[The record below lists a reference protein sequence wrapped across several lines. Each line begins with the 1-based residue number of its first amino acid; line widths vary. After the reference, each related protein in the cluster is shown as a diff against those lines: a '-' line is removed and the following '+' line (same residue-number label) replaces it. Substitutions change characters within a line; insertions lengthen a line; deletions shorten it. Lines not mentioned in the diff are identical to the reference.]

1 MEPYMKFSTQV
12 KGWVVFASIVPVL
25 VALLVSV
32 YSSTNSLNTLN
43 EERLVAL
50 RDTKQARLDELFD
63 RYQNNTSAVANVV
76 ATNIHQLFSDD
87 FHRLL
92 TDLNRELDFYDIFI
106 VDEAGDVIYTVAREA
121 DYQTN
126 LVAGAYSNSGLGDV
140 YRAVRSGKQFAAV
153 DFAPYAP
160 SNGDPAAFLAVP
172 LKVDGKQWM
181 VATQM
186 SIDGINQLMNLRSG
200 MGESGETYLVGA
212 DFRMRSNS
220 FLDPVGRTIQA
231 SFAGTVANNGV
242 DSDAVKLA
250 LAGESG
256 VETIIDYNGNPVV
269 SAYSPIDMY
278 GHRWALLSEIDVSE
292 AEQPIKELMTLNGI
306 VLFLAV
312 IGGIGGIGVALI
324 VTRAVM
330 KPLGGEPEE
339 MKQLMNQL
347 AQGDLR
353 LNISQAEEGSL
364 KQTLNTTASNLTVM
378 IKDISDASSQLAAT
392 SEELSVVTEQSEQS
406 LHVQND
412 ELQQAV
418 TAIHQMTTSITE
430 VAGSASSV
438 SVSAADANQ
447 DCQQELQRIVQT
459 VNTVS
464 GLVEQVDEGNSNVVQ
479 LAEQVRE
486 ISTLLD
492 VIRGVAD
499 QTNLLALN
507 AAIEAARAGESGRG
521 FAVVAEEVRNLAQ
534 RTQVS
539 TEQIEE
545 MVHKVNQ
552 QAEQTEAIIDNCK
565 LVAGQTMEQVQETG
579 TMIEAV
585 VGTMEQIH
593 RQTSS
598 VSQATEEQAKV
609 SGGIDS
615 SLVTIQ
621 DLATQNVSGA
631 HETSAS
637 SRELARVAVNL
648 KEIVDDFKV

>member
-1 MEPYMKFSTQV
+1 MKFSTQV
-12 KGWVVFASIVPVL
+12 KGWVVFASIVPVI

-32 YSSTNSLNTLN
+32 YSSTKSLNTLN

-50 RDTKQARLDELFD
+50 RDTKQARLDELFE
-63 RYQNNTSAVANVV
+63 RYQNNTSAVAKVV
-76 ATNIHQLFSDD
+76 ATNIDQLFNGD

-106 VDEAGDVIYTVAREA
+106 VDESGDVIYTVAREA

-126 LVAGAYSNSGLGDV
+126 LVSGAYSNSGLGDV
-140 YRAVRSGKQFAAV
+140 YRAIRAGKQFAAV

-160 SNGDPAAFLAVP
+160 SNGDPAAFLGVP
-172 LKVDGKQWM
+172 LKVEGQQWM

-200 MGESGETYLVGA
+200 MGESGETYLVGS
-212 DFRMRSNS
+212 DYRMRSDS
-220 FLDPVGRTIQA
+220 FLDPIGRTIQA
-231 SFAGTVANNGV
+231 SFAGTVENNGV
-242 DSDAVKLA
+242 DSDAVKRA

-278 GHRWALLSEIDVSE
+278 GHRWALLSEIDVAE

-312 IGGIGGIGVALI
+312 IGGISVALV

-347 AQGDLR
+347 AHGDLR
-353 LNISQAEEGSL
+353 LNISQADEGSL

-418 TAIHQMTTSITE
+418 TAIHQMTSSISE

-438 SVSAADANQ
+438 SVSAAEANQ
-447 DCQQELQRIVQT
+447 GCQQELQRITKT
-459 VNTVS
+459 VHTVS
-464 GLVEQVDEGNSNVVQ
+464 GLVEQVDEGNHNVVQ

-552 QAEQTEAIIDNCK
+552 QAEQTEVIINNCK
-565 LVAGQTMEQVQETG
+565 LVAGETMEQVQETG
-579 TMIEAV
+579 AMIETV

>member
-1 MEPYMKFSTQV
+1 MKFSTQV
-12 KGWVVFASIVPVL
+12 KGWVVFASIVPVI

-32 YSSTNSLNTLN
+32 YSSTKSLNTLN

-50 RDTKQARLDELFD
+50 RDTKQARLDELFE
-63 RYQNNTSAVANVV
+63 RYQNNTSAVAKVV
-76 ATNIHQLFSDD
+76 ATNIDQLFNGD

-106 VDEAGDVIYTVAREA
+106 VDESGDVIYTVAREA

-126 LVAGAYSNSGLGDV
+126 LVSGAYSNSGLGDV
-140 YRAVRSGKQFAAV
+140 YRAIRAGKQFAAV

-160 SNGDPAAFLAVP
+160 SNGDPAAFLGVP
-172 LKVDGKQWM
+172 LKVEGEQWM

-200 MGESGETYLVGA
+200 MGKSGETYLVGS
-212 DFRMRSNS
+212 DYRMRSDS

-231 SFAGTVANNGV
+231 SFAGTVENNGV
-242 DSDAVKLA
+242 DSDAVKRA

-278 GHRWALLSEIDVSE
+278 GHRWALLSEIDVAE

-312 IGGIGGIGVALI
+312 IGGISVALV

-347 AQGDLR
+347 AHGDLR
-353 LNISQAEEGSL
+353 LNISQADEGSL

-418 TAIHQMTTSITE
+418 TAIHQMTSSISE

-438 SVSAADANQ
+438 SVSAAEANQ
-447 DCQQELQRIVQT
+447 GCQQELQRITKT
-459 VNTVS
+459 VHTVS
-464 GLVEQVDEGNSNVVQ
+464 GLVEQVDEGNHNVVQ

-552 QAEQTEAIIDNCK
+552 QAEQTEAIINNCK
-565 LVAGQTMEQVQETG
+565 LVAGETMEQVQETG
-579 TMIEAV
+579 AMIETV

>member
-1 MEPYMKFSTQV
+1 MKFSTQV
-12 KGWVVFASIVPVL
+12 KGWVVFASIVPVI

-32 YSSTNSLNTLN
+32 YSSTKSLNTLN

-50 RDTKQARLDELFD
+50 RDTKQARLDELFE
-63 RYQNNTSAVANVV
+63 RYQNNTSAVAKVV
-76 ATNIHQLFSDD
+76 ATNIDQLFNGD

-106 VDEAGDVIYTVAREA
+106 VDESGDVIYTVAREA

-126 LVAGAYSNSGLGDV
+126 LVSGAYSNSGLGDV
-140 YRAVRSGKQFAAV
+140 YRAIRAGKQFAAV

-160 SNGDPAAFLAVP
+160 SNGDPAAFLGVP
-172 LKVDGKQWM
+172 LKVEGEQWM

-200 MGESGETYLVGA
+200 MGESGETYLVGS
-212 DFRMRSNS
+212 DYRMRSDS

-231 SFAGTVANNGV
+231 SFAGTVENNGV
-242 DSDAVKLA
+242 DSDAVKRA

-278 GHRWALLSEIDVSE
+278 GHRWALLSEIDVAE

-312 IGGIGGIGVALI
+312 IGGISVALV

-347 AQGDLR
+347 AHGDLR
-353 LNISQAEEGSL
+353 LNISQADEGSL

-418 TAIHQMTTSITE
+418 TAIHQMTSSISE

-438 SVSAADANQ
+438 SVSAAEANQ
-447 DCQQELQRIVQT
+447 GCQQELQRITKT
-459 VNTVS
+459 VHTVS
-464 GLVEQVDEGNSNVVQ
+464 GLVEQVDEGNHNVVQ

-552 QAEQTEAIIDNCK
+552 QAEQTEAIINNCK
-565 LVAGQTMEQVQETG
+565 LVAGETMEQVQETG
-579 TMIEAV
+579 VMIETV

>member
-1 MEPYMKFSTQV
+1 MKFSTQV

-63 RYQNNTSAVANVV
+63 RYQNNTSAVAKVV

-172 LKVDGKQWM
+172 LKVEGKQWM

-312 IGGIGGIGVALI
+312 IGGIGVALI

-447 DCQQELQRIVQT
+447 DCQQELRRIVQT

>member
-1 MEPYMKFSTQV
+1 MKFSTQV
-12 KGWVVFASIVPVL
+12 KGWVVFASIVPVI

-32 YSSTNSLNTLN
+32 YSSTKSLNTLN
-43 EERLVAL
+43 EERLVSL
-50 RDTKQARLDELFD
+50 RDTKQARLDELFE
-63 RYQNNTSAVANVV
+63 RYQNNTSAVAKVV
-76 ATNIHQLFSDD
+76 ATNIDQLFNGD

-106 VDEAGDVIYTVAREA
+106 VDESGDVIYTVAREA

-126 LVAGAYSNSGLGDV
+126 LVSGAYSNSGLGDV
-140 YRAVRSGKQFAAV
+140 YSAIRAGKQFAAV

-160 SNGDPAAFLAVP
+160 SNGDPAAFLGVP
-172 LKVDGKQWM
+172 LKVEGEQWM

-200 MGESGETYLVGA
+200 MGKSGETYLVGS
-212 DFRMRSNS
+212 DYRMRSDS

-231 SFAGTVANNGV
+231 SFAGTVENNGV
-242 DSDAVKLA
+242 DSDAVKRA

-278 GHRWALLSEIDVSE
+278 GHRWALLSEIDVAE

-312 IGGIGGIGVALI
+312 IGGISVALV

-347 AQGDLR
+347 AHGDLR
-353 LNISQAEEGSL
+353 LNISQADEGSL

-418 TAIHQMTTSITE
+418 TAIHQMTSSISE

-438 SVSAADANQ
+438 SVSAAEANQ
-447 DCQQELQRIVQT
+447 GCQQELQRITKT
-459 VNTVS
+459 VHTVS
-464 GLVEQVDEGNSNVVQ
+464 GLVEQVDEGNHNVVQ

-552 QAEQTEAIIDNCK
+552 QAEQTEAIINNCK
-565 LVAGQTMEQVQETG
+565 LVAGETMEQVQETG
-579 TMIEAV
+579 AMIETV

>member
-1 MEPYMKFSTQV
+1 MKFSTQV
-12 KGWVVFASIVPVL
+12 KGWVVFASIVPVI

-32 YSSTNSLNTLN
+32 YSSTKSLNTLN

-50 RDTKQARLDELFD
+50 RDTKQARLDELFE
-63 RYQNNTSAVANVV
+63 RYQNNTSAVAKVV
-76 ATNIHQLFSDD
+76 ATNIDQLFNGD

-106 VDEAGDVIYTVAREA
+106 VDESGDVIYTVAREA

-126 LVAGAYSNSGLGDV
+126 LVSGAYSNSGLGDV
-140 YRAVRSGKQFAAV
+140 YRAIRAGKQFAAV

-160 SNGDPAAFLAVP
+160 SNGDPAAFLGVP
-172 LKVDGKQWM
+172 LKVEGEQWM

-200 MGESGETYLVGA
+200 MGESGETYLVGS
-212 DFRMRSNS
+212 DYRMRSDS

-231 SFAGTVANNGV
+231 SFAGTVENNGV
-242 DSDAVKLA
+242 DSDAVKRA
-250 LAGESG
+250 LTGESG

-278 GHRWALLSEIDVSE
+278 GHRWALLSEIDVAE

-312 IGGIGGIGVALI
+312 IGGISVALV

-347 AQGDLR
+347 AHGDLR
-353 LNISQAEEGSL
+353 LNISQADEGSL

-418 TAIHQMTTSITE
+418 TAIHQMTSSISE

-438 SVSAADANQ
+438 SVSAAEANQ
-447 DCQQELQRIVQT
+447 GCQQELQRITKT
-459 VNTVS
+459 VHTVS
-464 GLVEQVDEGNSNVVQ
+464 GLVEQVDEGNHNVVQ

-552 QAEQTEAIIDNCK
+552 QAEQTEAIINNCK
-565 LVAGQTMEQVQETG
+565 LVAGETMEQVQETG
-579 TMIEAV
+579 AMIETV

>member
-1 MEPYMKFSTQV
+1 MKFSTQV
-12 KGWVVFASIVPVL
+12 KGWVVFASIVPVI

-32 YSSTNSLNTLN
+32 YSSTKSLNTLN

-50 RDTKQARLDELFD
+50 RDTKQARLDELFE
-63 RYQNNTSAVANVV
+63 RYQNNTSAVAKVV
-76 ATNIHQLFSDD
+76 ATNIDQLFNGD

-106 VDEAGDVIYTVAREA
+106 VDESGDVIYTVAREA

-126 LVAGAYSNSGLGDV
+126 LVSGAYSNSGLGDV
-140 YRAVRSGKQFAAV
+140 YRAIRAGKQFAAV

-160 SNGDPAAFLAVP
+160 SNGDPAAFLGVP
-172 LKVDGKQWM
+172 LKVEDEQWM

-200 MGESGETYLVGA
+200 MGESGETYLVGS
-212 DFRMRSNS
+212 DYRMRSDS

-231 SFAGTVANNGV
+231 SFAGTVENNGV
-242 DSDAVKLA
+242 DSDAVKRA

-278 GHRWALLSEIDVSE
+278 GHRWALLSEIDVAE

-312 IGGIGGIGVALI
+312 IGGISVALV

-347 AQGDLR
+347 AHGDLR
-353 LNISQAEEGSL
+353 LNISQADEGSL
-364 KQTLNTTASNLTVM
+364 KQTLNTTTSNLTVM

-418 TAIHQMTTSITE
+418 TAIHQMTSSISE

-438 SVSAADANQ
+438 SVSAAEANQ
-447 DCQQELQRIVQT
+447 GCQQELQRITKT
-459 VNTVS
+459 VHTVS
-464 GLVEQVDEGNSNVVQ
+464 GLVEQVDEGNHNVVQ

-552 QAEQTEAIIDNCK
+552 QAEQTEAIINNCK
-565 LVAGQTMEQVQETG
+565 LVAGETMEQVQETG
-579 TMIEAV
+579 VMIETV

>member
-1 MEPYMKFSTQV
+1 MKFSTQV

-312 IGGIGGIGVALI
+312 IGGIGVALI

-585 VGTMEQIH
+585 VGTMEKIH

>member
-1 MEPYMKFSTQV
+1 MKFSTQV
-12 KGWVVFASIVPVL
+12 KGWVVFASIVPVI

-32 YSSTNSLNTLN
+32 YSSTKSLKNLN

-50 RDTKQARLDELFD
+50 RDTKQARLDELFE
-63 RYQNNTSAVANVV
+63 RYQNNTSAVAKVV
-76 ATNIHQLFSDD
+76 ATNIDQLFNGD

-106 VDEAGDVIYTVAREA
+106 VDESGDVIYTVAREA

-126 LVAGAYSNSGLGDV
+126 LVSGAYSNSGLGDV
-140 YRAVRSGKQFAAV
+140 YRAIRAGKQFAAV

-160 SNGDPAAFLAVP
+160 SNGDPAAFLGVP
-172 LKVDGKQWM
+172 LKVEDEQWM

-200 MGESGETYLVGA
+200 MGESGETYLVGS
-212 DFRMRSNS
+212 DYRMRSDS
-220 FLDPVGRTIQA
+220 FLDPVGRTILA
-231 SFAGTVANNGV
+231 SFAGTVENNGV
-242 DSDAVKLA
+242 DSDAVKRA

-278 GHRWALLSEIDVSE
+278 GHRWALLSEIDVAE
-292 AEQPIKELMTLNGI
+292 AEQAIKELMTLNGI

-312 IGGIGGIGVALI
+312 IGGISVALV

-347 AQGDLR
+347 AHGDLR
-353 LNISQAEEGSL
+353 LNISQADEGSL
-364 KQTLNTTASNLTVM
+364 KQTLNTTARNLTVM

-412 ELQQAV
+412 ELQQAIK
-418 TAIHQMTTSITE
+418 AIHKMTSSISE
-430 VAGSASSV
+430 VAGSTSLV
-438 SVSAADANQ
+438 SVSAAEANQ
-447 DCQQELQRIVQT
+447 DCQQELQRITQT
-459 VNTVS
+459 VHTVS
-464 GLVEQVDEGNSNVVQ
+464 GLVEQVDEGNHNVVQ

-539 TEQIEE
+539 TEQVEE

-552 QAEQTEAIIDNCK
+552 QAEQTEAIINNCK
-565 LVAGQTMEQVQETG
+565 LVAGETMVQVQETG
-579 TMIEAV
+579 AMIETV

-598 VSQATEEQAKV
+598 VSQATEDQTKV

>member
-1 MEPYMKFSTQV
+1 MKFSTQV
-12 KGWVVFASIVPVL
+12 KGWVVFASIVPVI

-32 YSSTNSLNTLN
+32 YSSTKSLNTLN

-50 RDTKQARLDELFD
+50 RDTKQAHLDELFE
-63 RYQNNTSAVANVV
+63 RYQNNTSAVAKVV
-76 ATNIHQLFSDD
+76 ATNIEQLFNGD

-106 VDEAGDVIYTVAREA
+106 VDESGDVIYTVAREA

-126 LVAGAYSNSGLGDV
+126 LVSGAYSNSGLGDV
-140 YRAVRSGKQFAAV
+140 YRAIRAGKQFAAV

-160 SNGDPAAFLAVP
+160 SNGDPAAFLGVP
-172 LKVDGKQWM
+172 LKVEGQQWM

-200 MGESGETYLVGA
+200 MGESGETYLVGS
-212 DFRMRSNS
+212 DYRMRSDS
-220 FLDPVGRTIQA
+220 FLDPIGRTIQA
-231 SFAGTVANNGV
+231 SFAGTVENNGV
-242 DSDAVKLA
+242 DSDAVKRA

-278 GHRWALLSEIDVSE
+278 GHRWALLSEIDVAE

-312 IGGIGGIGVALI
+312 IGGISVALV

-347 AQGDLR
+347 AHGDLR
-353 LNISQAEEGSL
+353 LNISQADEGSL

-418 TAIHQMTTSITE
+418 TAIHQMTSSISE

-438 SVSAADANQ
+438 SVSAAEANQ
-447 DCQQELQRIVQT
+447 GCQQELQRITKT
-459 VNTVS
+459 VHTVS
-464 GLVEQVDEGNSNVVQ
+464 GLVEQVDEGNHNVVQ

-552 QAEQTEAIIDNCK
+552 QAEQTEVIINNCK
-565 LVAGQTMEQVQETG
+565 LVAGETMEQVQETG
-579 TMIEAV
+579 AMIETV

>member
-1 MEPYMKFSTQV
+1 MKFSTQV
-12 KGWVVFASIVPVL
+12 KGWVVFASIVPVI

-32 YSSTNSLNTLN
+32 YSSTKSLNTLN

-50 RDTKQARLDELFD
+50 RDTKQARLDELFE
-63 RYQNNTSAVANVV
+63 RYQNNTSAVAKVA
-76 ATNIHQLFSDD
+76 ATNIDQLFNGD

-106 VDEAGDVIYTVAREA
+106 VDESGDVIYTVAREA

-126 LVAGAYSNSGLGDV
+126 LVSGAYSNSGLGDV
-140 YRAVRSGKQFAAV
+140 YRAIRAGKQFAAV

-160 SNGDPAAFLAVP
+160 SNGDPAAFLGVP
-172 LKVDGKQWM
+172 LKVEGEQWM

-200 MGESGETYLVGA
+200 MGKSGETYLVGS
-212 DFRMRSNS
+212 DYRMRSDS

-231 SFAGTVANNGV
+231 SFAGTVENNGV
-242 DSDAVKLA
+242 DSDAVKRA

-278 GHRWALLSEIDVSE
+278 GHRWALLSEIDVAE

-312 IGGIGGIGVALI
+312 IGGISVALV

-347 AQGDLR
+347 AHGDLR
-353 LNISQAEEGSL
+353 LNISQADEGSL

-418 TAIHQMTTSITE
+418 TAIHQMTSSISE

-438 SVSAADANQ
+438 SVSAAEANQ
-447 DCQQELQRIVQT
+447 GCQQELQRITKT
-459 VNTVS
+459 VHTVS
-464 GLVEQVDEGNSNVVQ
+464 GLVEQVDEGNHNVVQ

-552 QAEQTEAIIDNCK
+552 QAEQTEVIINNCK
-565 LVAGQTMEQVQETG
+565 LVAGETMEQVQETG
-579 TMIEAV
+579 AMIETV

>member
-1 MEPYMKFSTQV
+1 MKFSTQV

-63 RYQNNTSAVANVV
+63 RYQNNTSAVAKVV

-172 LKVDGKQWM
+172 LKVEGKQWM

-231 SFAGTVANNGV
+231 SFAGTVAHNGV
-242 DSDAVKLA
+242 DSDAVKRA

-312 IGGIGGIGVALI
+312 IGGIGVALI

-353 LNISQAEEGSL
+353 VNISQAEEGSL
-364 KQTLNTTASNLTVM
+364 KQKLNTTASNLTVM

>member
-1 MEPYMKFSTQV
+1 MKFSTQV
-12 KGWVVFASIVPVL
+12 KGWVVFASIVPVI

-32 YSSTNSLNTLN
+32 YSSTKSLNTLN

-50 RDTKQARLDELFD
+50 RDTKQARLDELFE
-63 RYQNNTSAVANVV
+63 RYQNNTSAVAKVV
-76 ATNIHQLFSDD
+76 ATNIDQLFNGD

-106 VDEAGDVIYTVAREA
+106 VDESGDVIYTVAREA

-126 LVAGAYSNSGLGDV
+126 LVSGAYSNSGLGDV
-140 YRAVRSGKQFAAV
+140 YRAIRAGKQFAAV

-160 SNGDPAAFLAVP
+160 SNGDPAAFLGVP
-172 LKVDGKQWM
+172 LKVEGEQWM

-200 MGESGETYLVGA
+200 MGKSGETYLVGS
-212 DFRMRSNS
+212 DYRMRSDS

-231 SFAGTVANNGV
+231 SFAGTVENNGV
-242 DSDAVKLA
+242 DSDAVKRA

-278 GHRWALLSEIDVSE
+278 GHRWALLSEIDVAE

-312 IGGIGGIGVALI
+312 IGGISVALV

-347 AQGDLR
+347 AHGDLR
-353 LNISQAEEGSL
+353 LNISQADEGSL

-378 IKDISDASSQLAAT
+378 IKGISDASSQLAAT

-418 TAIHQMTTSITE
+418 AAIHQMTSSISE

-438 SVSAADANQ
+438 SVSAAEANQ
-447 DCQQELQRIVQT
+447 GCQQELQRITKT
-459 VNTVS
+459 VHTVS
-464 GLVEQVDEGNSNVVQ
+464 GLVEQVDEGNHNVVQ

-552 QAEQTEAIIDNCK
+552 QAEQTEAIINNCK
-565 LVAGQTMEQVQETG
+565 LVAGETMEQVQETG
-579 TMIEAV
+579 AMIETV

>member
-1 MEPYMKFSTQV
+1 
-12 KGWVVFASIVPVL
+12 
-25 VALLVSV
+25 
-32 YSSTNSLNTLN
+32 
-43 EERLVAL
+43 
-50 RDTKQARLDELFD
+50 
-63 RYQNNTSAVANVV
+63 
-76 ATNIHQLFSDD
+76 
-87 FHRLL
+87 
-92 TDLNRELDFYDIFI
+92 
-106 VDEAGDVIYTVAREA
+106 
-121 DYQTN
+121 
-126 LVAGAYSNSGLGDV
+126 
-140 YRAVRSGKQFAAV
+140 
-153 DFAPYAP
+153 
-160 SNGDPAAFLAVP
+160 
-172 LKVDGKQWM
+172 
-181 VATQM
+181 
-186 SIDGINQLMNLRSG
+186 LRSG
-200 MGESGETYLVGA
+200 MGESGETYLVGT

-242 DSDAVKLA
+242 DSDAVKRA

-312 IGGIGGIGVALI
+312 IGGIGVALI

-347 AQGDLR
+347 VQGDLR

-579 TMIEAV
+579 TIIEAV

>member
-1 MEPYMKFSTQV
+1 MKFSTQV
-12 KGWVVFASIVPVL
+12 KGWVVFASIVPVI

-32 YSSTNSLNTLN
+32 YSSTKSLNTLN

-50 RDTKQARLDELFD
+50 RGTKQARLDELFE
-63 RYQNNTSAVANVV
+63 RYQNNTSAVAKVV
-76 ATNIHQLFSDD
+76 ATNIDQLFNGD

-106 VDEAGDVIYTVAREA
+106 VDESGDVIYTVAREA

-126 LVAGAYSNSGLGDV
+126 LVSGAYSNSGLGDV
-140 YRAVRSGKQFAAV
+140 YRAIRAGKQFAAV

-160 SNGDPAAFLAVP
+160 SNGDPAAFLGVP
-172 LKVDGKQWM
+172 LKVEDEQWM

-200 MGESGETYLVGA
+200 MGESGETYLVGS
-212 DFRMRSNS
+212 DYRMRSDS

-231 SFAGTVANNGV
+231 SFAGTVKNNGV
-242 DSDAVKLA
+242 DSDAVKRA

-278 GHRWALLSEIDVSE
+278 GHRWALLSEIDVAE

-312 IGGIGGIGVALI
+312 IGGISVALV

-347 AQGDLR
+347 AHGDLR
-353 LNISQAEEGSL
+353 LNISQADEGSL

-418 TAIHQMTTSITE
+418 TAIHQMTSSISE

-438 SVSAADANQ
+438 SVSAAEANQ
-447 DCQQELQRIVQT
+447 GCQQELQRITKT
-459 VNTVS
+459 VHTVS
-464 GLVEQVDEGNSNVVQ
+464 GLVEQVDEGNHNVVQ

-552 QAEQTEAIIDNCK
+552 QAEQTEAIINNCK
-565 LVAGQTMEQVQETG
+565 LVAGETMEQVQETG
-579 TMIEAV
+579 AMIETV

-593 RQTSS
+593 LQTSS
-598 VSQATEEQAKV
+598 VSQATEKQAKV

-615 SLVTIQ
+615 SLITIQ

>member
-1 MEPYMKFSTQV
+1 MKFSTQV
-12 KGWVVFASIVPVL
+12 KGWVVFASIVPVI

-32 YSSTNSLNTLN
+32 YSSTKSLNTLN

-50 RDTKQARLDELFD
+50 RDTKQARLDELFE
-63 RYQNNTSAVANVV
+63 RYQNNTSAVAKVV
-76 ATNIHQLFSDD
+76 ATNIDQLFNGD

-106 VDEAGDVIYTVAREA
+106 VDESGDVIYTVAREA

-126 LVAGAYSNSGLGDV
+126 LVSGAYSNSGLGDV
-140 YRAVRSGKQFAAV
+140 YRAIRAGKQFAAV

-160 SNGDPAAFLAVP
+160 SNGDPAAFLGVP
-172 LKVDGKQWM
+172 LKVEGEQWM

-200 MGESGETYLVGA
+200 MGKSGETYLVGS
-212 DFRMRSNS
+212 DYRMRSDS

-231 SFAGTVANNGV
+231 SFAGTVENNGV
-242 DSDAVKLA
+242 DSDAVKRA

-278 GHRWALLSEIDVSE
+278 GHRWALLSEIDVAE

-312 IGGIGGIGVALI
+312 IGGISVALV

-347 AQGDLR
+347 AHGDLR
-353 LNISQAEEGSL
+353 LNISQADEGSL

-418 TAIHQMTTSITE
+418 TAIHQMTSSISE
-430 VAGSASSV
+430 VASSASSV
-438 SVSAADANQ
+438 SVSAAEANQ
-447 DCQQELQRIVQT
+447 GCQQELQRITKT
-459 VNTVS
+459 VHTVS
-464 GLVEQVDEGNSNVVQ
+464 GLVEQVDEGNHNVVQ

-552 QAEQTEAIIDNCK
+552 QAEQTEAIINNCK
-565 LVAGQTMEQVQETG
+565 LVAGETMEQVQETG
-579 TMIEAV
+579 AMIETV

>member
-1 MEPYMKFSTQV
+1 MKFSTQV
-12 KGWVVFASIVPVL
+12 KGWVVFASIVPVI

-32 YSSTNSLNTLN
+32 YSSTKSLNTLN

-50 RDTKQARLDELFD
+50 RDTKQARLDELFE
-63 RYQNNTSAVANVV
+63 RYQNNTSAVAKVV
-76 ATNIHQLFSDD
+76 ATNIDQLFNGD

-106 VDEAGDVIYTVAREA
+106 VDESGDVIYTVAREA

-126 LVAGAYSNSGLGDV
+126 LVSGAYSNSGLGDV
-140 YRAVRSGKQFAAV
+140 YRAIRAGKQFAAV

-160 SNGDPAAFLAVP
+160 SNGDPAAFLGVP
-172 LKVDGKQWM
+172 LKVEGEQWM

-200 MGESGETYLVGA
+200 MGKSGETYLVGS
-212 DFRMRSNS
+212 DYRMRSDS

-231 SFAGTVANNGV
+231 SFAGTVENNGV
-242 DSDAVKLA
+242 DSDAVKRA

-278 GHRWALLSEIDVSE
+278 GHRWALLSEIDVAE

-312 IGGIGGIGVALI
+312 IGGISVALV

-347 AQGDLR
+347 AHGDLR
-353 LNISQAEEGSL
+353 LNISQADEGSL

-418 TAIHQMTTSITE
+418 TAIHQMTSSISE

-438 SVSAADANQ
+438 SVSAAEANQ
-447 DCQQELQRIVQT
+447 GCQQELQRITKT
-459 VNTVS
+459 VHTVS
-464 GLVEQVDEGNSNVVQ
+464 GLVEQVDEGNHNVVQ

-552 QAEQTEAIIDNCK
+552 QAEQTEAIINNCK
-565 LVAGQTMEQVQETG
+565 LVAGETMEQVQETG
-579 TMIEAV
+579 AMIETV

-598 VSQATEEQAKV
+598 VSQATEKQAKV

-615 SLVTIQ
+615 SLITIQ

>member
-1 MEPYMKFSTQV
+1 MKFSTQV
-12 KGWVVFASIVPVL
+12 KGWVVFASIVPVI

-32 YSSTNSLNTLN
+32 YSSTKSLNTLN

-50 RDTKQARLDELFD
+50 RDTKQARLDELFE
-63 RYQNNTSAVANVV
+63 RYQNNTSAVAKVV
-76 ATNIHQLFSDD
+76 ATNIDQLFNGD

-106 VDEAGDVIYTVAREA
+106 VDESGDVIYTVAREA

-126 LVAGAYSNSGLGDV
+126 LVSGAYSNSGLGDV
-140 YRAVRSGKQFAAV
+140 YRAIRAGKQFAAV

-160 SNGDPAAFLAVP
+160 SNGDPAAFLGVP
-172 LKVDGKQWM
+172 LKVEGQQWM

-200 MGESGETYLVGA
+200 MGESGETYLVGS
-212 DFRMRSNS
+212 DYRMRSDS

-231 SFAGTVANNGV
+231 SFAGTVKNNGV
-242 DSDAVKLA
+242 DSDAVKRA

-278 GHRWALLSEIDVSE
+278 GHRWALLSEIDVAE

-312 IGGIGGIGVALI
+312 IGGISVALV

-347 AQGDLR
+347 AHGDLR
-353 LNISQAEEGSL
+353 LNISQADEGSL

-418 TAIHQMTTSITE
+418 TAIHQMTSSISE
-430 VAGSASSV
+430 VAGSASLV
-438 SVSAADANQ
+438 SVSAAEANQ
-447 DCQQELQRIVQT
+447 GCQQELQRITKT
-459 VNTVS
+459 VHTVS
-464 GLVEQVDEGNSNVVQ
+464 GLVEQVDEGNHNVVQ

-552 QAEQTEAIIDNCK
+552 QAEQTEAIINYCK
-565 LVAGQTMEQVQETG
+565 LVAGETMEQVQETG
-579 TMIEAV
+579 AMIETV

>member
-1 MEPYMKFSTQV
+1 MKFSTQV
-12 KGWVVFASIVPVL
+12 KGWVVFASIVPVI

-32 YSSTNSLNTLN
+32 YSSTKSLNTLN

-50 RDTKQARLDELFD
+50 RDTKQARLDELFE
-63 RYQNNTSAVANVV
+63 RYQNNTSAVVKVV
-76 ATNIHQLFSDD
+76 ATNIDQLFNGD

-106 VDEAGDVIYTVAREA
+106 VDESGDVIYTVAREA

-126 LVAGAYSNSGLGDV
+126 LVSGAYSNSGLGDV
-140 YRAVRSGKQFAAV
+140 YRAIRAGKQFAAV

-160 SNGDPAAFLAVP
+160 SNGDPAAFLGVP
-172 LKVDGKQWM
+172 LKVEGEQWM

-200 MGESGETYLVGA
+200 MGESGETYLVGS
-212 DFRMRSNS
+212 DYRMRSDS

-231 SFAGTVANNGV
+231 SFAGTVENNGV
-242 DSDAVKLA
+242 DSDAVKRA

-278 GHRWALLSEIDVSE
+278 GHRWALLSEIDVAE

-312 IGGIGGIGVALI
+312 IGGISVALV

-347 AQGDLR
+347 AHGDLR
-353 LNISQAEEGSL
+353 LNISQADEGSL

-418 TAIHQMTTSITE
+418 TAIHQMTSSISE
-430 VAGSASSV
+430 VASSASSV
-438 SVSAADANQ
+438 SVSAAEANQ
-447 DCQQELQRIVQT
+447 GCQQELQRITKT
-459 VNTVS
+459 VHTVS
-464 GLVEQVDEGNSNVVQ
+464 GLVEQVDEGNHNVVQ

-552 QAEQTEAIIDNCK
+552 QAEQTEAIINNCK
-565 LVAGQTMEQVQETG
+565 LVAGETMEQVQETG
-579 TMIEAV
+579 AMIETV

>member
-1 MEPYMKFSTQV
+1 MKFSTQV
-12 KGWVVFASIVPVL
+12 KGWVVFASIVPVI

-32 YSSTNSLNTLN
+32 YSSTKSLNTLN

-50 RDTKQARLDELFD
+50 RDTKQARLDELFE
-63 RYQNNTSAVANVV
+63 RYQNNTSAVAKVV
-76 ATNIHQLFSDD
+76 ATNIDQLFNGD

-106 VDEAGDVIYTVAREA
+106 VDESGDVIYTVAREA

-126 LVAGAYSNSGLGDV
+126 LVSGAYSNSGLGDV
-140 YRAVRSGKQFAAV
+140 YRAIRAGKQFAAV

-160 SNGDPAAFLAVP
+160 SNGDPAAFLGVP
-172 LKVDGKQWM
+172 LKVEGEQWM

-200 MGESGETYLVGA
+200 MGESGETYLVGS
-212 DFRMRSNS
+212 DYRMRSDS

-231 SFAGTVANNGV
+231 SFAGTVENNGV
-242 DSDAVKLA
+242 DSDAVKRA

-278 GHRWALLSEIDVSE
+278 GHRWALLSEIDVAE

-312 IGGIGGIGVALI
+312 IGGISVALV

-347 AQGDLR
+347 AHGDLR
-353 LNISQAEEGSL
+353 MNISQADEGSL

-418 TAIHQMTTSITE
+418 TAIHQMTSSIGE

-438 SVSAADANQ
+438 SVSAAEANQ
-447 DCQQELQRIVQT
+447 GCQQELQRITKT
-459 VNTVS
+459 VHTVS
-464 GLVEQVDEGNSNVVQ
+464 GLVEQVDEGNHNVVQ

-552 QAEQTEAIIDNCK
+552 QAEQTEAIINNCK
-565 LVAGQTMEQVQETG
+565 LVAGETMEQVQETG
-579 TMIEAV
+579 AMIETV

>member
-1 MEPYMKFSTQV
+1 MKFSTQV

-172 LKVDGKQWM
+172 LKVEGKQWM

-200 MGESGETYLVGA
+200 MGESGETYLVGT

-242 DSDAVKLA
+242 DSDAVKRA

-312 IGGIGGIGVALI
+312 IGGIGVALI

-347 AQGDLR
+347 VQGDLR

-579 TMIEAV
+579 TIIEAV

>member
-1 MEPYMKFSTQV
+1 MKFSTQV

-172 LKVDGKQWM
+172 LKVEGKQWM

-312 IGGIGGIGVALI
+312 IGGIGVALI

>member
-1 MEPYMKFSTQV
+1 MKFSTQV

-63 RYQNNTSAVANVV
+63 RYQNNTSAVAKVV

-172 LKVDGKQWM
+172 LKVEGKQWM

-242 DSDAVKLA
+242 DSDAVKRA

-312 IGGIGGIGVALI
+312 IGGIGVALI

>member
-1 MEPYMKFSTQV
+1 MKFSTQV
-12 KGWVVFASIVPVL
+12 KGWVVFASIVPVI

-32 YSSTNSLNTLN
+32 YSSTKSLNTLN

-50 RDTKQARLDELFD
+50 RDTKQARLDELFE
-63 RYQNNTSAVANVV
+63 RYQNNTSAVAKVV
-76 ATNIHQLFSDD
+76 ATNIDQLFNGD

-106 VDEAGDVIYTVAREA
+106 VDESGDVIYTVAREA

-126 LVAGAYSNSGLGDV
+126 LVSGAYSNSGLGDV
-140 YRAVRSGKQFAAV
+140 YRAIRAGKQFAAV

-160 SNGDPAAFLAVP
+160 SNGDPAAFLGVP
-172 LKVDGKQWM
+172 LKVEGQQWM

-200 MGESGETYLVGA
+200 MGESGETYLVGS
-212 DFRMRSNS
+212 DYRMRSDS

-231 SFAGTVANNGV
+231 SFAGTVENNGV
-242 DSDAVKLA
+242 DSDAVKRA

-278 GHRWALLSEIDVSE
+278 GHRWALLSEIDVAE

-312 IGGIGGIGVALI
+312 IGGISVALV

-347 AQGDLR
+347 AHGDLR
-353 LNISQAEEGSL
+353 LNISQADEGSL

-418 TAIHQMTTSITE
+418 TAIHQMTSSIGE

-438 SVSAADANQ
+438 SVSAAEANQ
-447 DCQQELQRIVQT
+447 GCQQELQRITKT
-459 VNTVS
+459 VHTVS
-464 GLVEQVDEGNSNVVQ
+464 GLVEQVDEGNHNVVQ

-552 QAEQTEAIIDNCK
+552 QAEQTEAIINNCK
-565 LVAGQTMEQVQETG
+565 LVAGETMEQVQETG
-579 TMIEAV
+579 VMIETV

-615 SLVTIQ
+615 CLVTIQ

>member
-1 MEPYMKFSTQV
+1 MKFSTQV
-12 KGWVVFASIVPVL
+12 KGWVVFASIVPVI

-32 YSSTNSLNTLN
+32 YSSTKSLNTLN

-50 RDTKQARLDELFD
+50 RDTKQARLDELFE
-63 RYQNNTSAVANVV
+63 RYQNNTSAVAKVV
-76 ATNIHQLFSDD
+76 ATNIDQLFNGD

-106 VDEAGDVIYTVAREA
+106 VDESGDVIYTVAREA

-126 LVAGAYSNSGLGDV
+126 LVSGAYSNSGLGDV
-140 YRAVRSGKQFAAV
+140 YRAIRAGKQFAAV

-160 SNGDPAAFLAVP
+160 SNGDPAAFLGVP
-172 LKVDGKQWM
+172 LKVEGEQWM

-200 MGESGETYLVGA
+200 MGESGETYLVGS
-212 DFRMRSNS
+212 DYRMRSDS

-231 SFAGTVANNGV
+231 SFAGTVENNGV
-242 DSDAVKLA
+242 DSDVVKRA

-278 GHRWALLSEIDVSE
+278 GHRWALLSEIDVAE
-292 AEQPIKELMTLNGI
+292 AEQPIKELMTLNCI

-312 IGGIGGIGVALI
+312 IGGISVALV

-347 AQGDLR
+347 AHGDLR
-353 LNISQAEEGSL
+353 MNISQADEGSL

-418 TAIHQMTTSITE
+418 TAIHQMTSSIGE

-438 SVSAADANQ
+438 SVSAAEANQ
-447 DCQQELQRIVQT
+447 GCQQELQRITKT
-459 VNTVS
+459 VHTVS
-464 GLVEQVDEGNSNVVQ
+464 GLVEQVDEGNHNVVQ

-552 QAEQTEAIIDNCK
+552 QAEQTEAIINNCK
-565 LVAGQTMEQVQETG
+565 LVAGETMEQVQETG
-579 TMIEAV
+579 AMIETV

>member
-1 MEPYMKFSTQV
+1 MKFSTQV
-12 KGWVVFASIVPVL
+12 KVWVVFTSIVPVL
-25 VALLVSV
+25 VALFVSV
-32 YSSTNSLNTLN
+32 YSSTKSLNTLN

-50 RDTKQARLDELFD
+50 RDTKQARLDELFE
-63 RYQNNTSAVANVV
+63 RYQNNTSVV
-76 ATNIHQLFSDD
+76 AQVVSMNIDQLLSDD

-106 VDEAGDVIYTVAREA
+106 VDEAGEVIYTAAREA

-140 YRAVRSGKQFAAV
+140 YRALRAGKHFAAV

-160 SNGDPAAFLAVP
+160 SNGDPAAFLGVP
-172 LKVDGKQWM
+172 LKVEGEQWM

-200 MGESGETYLVGA
+200 MGESGETYLVGS
-212 DFRMRSNS
+212 DFRMRSDS

-231 SFAGTVANNGV
+231 SFAGTVENNGV
-242 DSDAVKLA
+242 NSDAVKRA
-250 LAGESG
+250 LAGTSG

-278 GHRWALLSEIDVSE
+278 GHRWALLSEIDVAE

-306 VLFLAV
+306 VLLLAV
-312 IGGIGGIGVALI
+312 IAGVGVALA

-418 TAIHQMTTSITE
+418 TAIHQMTSSISE
-430 VAGSASSV
+430 VAGSASVV

-447 DCQQELQRIVQT
+447 DCQQELQRITQT
-459 VNTVS
+459 VHTVS
-464 GLVEQVDEGNSNVVQ
+464 GLVEQVDEGNNNVVQ

-552 QAEQTEAIIDNCK
+552 QAEQTEAIINNCK

-579 TMIEAV
+579 TMIETV

-593 RQTSS
+593 HQTSS

-615 SLVTIQ
+615 SLLTIQ

-648 KEIVDDFKV
+648 KDIVDDFKV

>member
-1 MEPYMKFSTQV
+1 MKFSTQV

-63 RYQNNTSAVANVV
+63 RYQNNTSAVAKVV

-312 IGGIGGIGVALI
+312 IGGIGVALI

>member
-1 MEPYMKFSTQV
+1 MKFSTQV
-12 KGWVVFASIVPVL
+12 KGWVVFASIVPVI

-32 YSSTNSLNTLN
+32 YSSTKSLNTLN

-50 RDTKQARLDELFD
+50 RDTKQARLDELFE
-63 RYQNNTSAVANVV
+63 RYQNNTSAVAKVV
-76 ATNIHQLFSDD
+76 ATNIDQLFNGD

-106 VDEAGDVIYTVAREA
+106 VDESGDVIYTVAREA

-126 LVAGAYSNSGLGDV
+126 LVSGAYSNSGLGDV
-140 YRAVRSGKQFAAV
+140 YRAIRAGKQFAAV

-160 SNGDPAAFLAVP
+160 SNGDPAAFLGVP
-172 LKVDGKQWM
+172 LKVEGEQWM

-200 MGESGETYLVGA
+200 MGKSGETYLVGS
-212 DFRMRSNS
+212 DYRMRSDS

-231 SFAGTVANNGV
+231 SFAGTVENNGV
-242 DSDAVKLA
+242 DSDAVKRA

-278 GHRWALLSEIDVSE
+278 GHRWALLSEIDVAE

-312 IGGIGGIGVALI
+312 IGGISVALV

-347 AQGDLR
+347 AHGDLR
-353 LNISQAEEGSL
+353 LNISQADEGSL
-364 KQTLNTTASNLTVM
+364 KQTLNTTASNLIVM

-418 TAIHQMTTSITE
+418 TAIHQMTSSISE

-438 SVSAADANQ
+438 SVSAAEANQ
-447 DCQQELQRIVQT
+447 GCQQELQRITKT
-459 VNTVS
+459 VHTVS
-464 GLVEQVDEGNSNVVQ
+464 GLVEQVDEGNHNVVQ

-552 QAEQTEAIIDNCK
+552 QAEQTEAIINNCK
-565 LVAGQTMEQVQETG
+565 LVAGETMEQVQETG
-579 TMIEAV
+579 AMIETV

>member
-1 MEPYMKFSTQV
+1 MKFSTQV
-12 KGWVVFASIVPVL
+12 KGWVVFTSIVPVL
-25 VALLVSV
+25 VALFVSV
-32 YSSTNSLNTLN
+32 YSSTKSLNTLN

-50 RDTKQARLDELFD
+50 RDTKQARLDELFE
-63 RYQNNTSAVANVV
+63 RYQNNTSVV
-76 ATNIHQLFSDD
+76 AQVVSMNIDQLLSDD

-92 TDLNRELDFYDIFI
+92 TDLSRELDFYDIFI
-106 VDEAGDVIYTVAREA
+106 VDEAGEVIYTAAREA

-140 YRAVRSGKQFAAV
+140 YRALRAGKHFAAV

-160 SNGDPAAFLAVP
+160 SNGDPAAFLGVP
-172 LKVDGKQWM
+172 LKVEGEQWM

-200 MGESGETYLVGA
+200 MGESGETYLVGS
-212 DFRMRSNS
+212 DFRMRSDS

-231 SFAGTVANNGV
+231 SFAGTVENNGV
-242 DSDAVKLA
+242 NSDAVKRA
-250 LAGESG
+250 LAGTSG

-278 GHRWALLSEIDVSE
+278 GHRWALLSEIDVVE

-306 VLFLAV
+306 VLLLAV
-312 IGGIGGIGVALI
+312 IAGVGVALA

-418 TAIHQMTTSITE
+418 TAIHQMTSSISE
-430 VAGSASSV
+430 VAGSASVV

-447 DCQQELQRIVQT
+447 DCQQELQRITQT
-459 VNTVS
+459 VHTVS
-464 GLVEQVDEGNSNVVQ
+464 GLVEQVDEGNNNVVQ

-552 QAEQTEAIIDNCK
+552 QAEQTEAIINNCK

-579 TMIEAV
+579 TMIETV

-593 RQTSS
+593 HQTSS

-615 SLVTIQ
+615 SLLTIQ

-631 HETSAS
+631 NETSAS

-648 KEIVDDFKV
+648 KDIVDDFKV

>member
-1 MEPYMKFSTQV
+1 MKFSTQV

-63 RYQNNTSAVANVV
+63 RYQNNTSAVAKVV

-172 LKVDGKQWM
+172 LKVEGKQWM

-312 IGGIGGIGVALI
+312 IGGIGVALI

>member
-1 MEPYMKFSTQV
+1 MKFSTQV
-12 KGWVVFASIVPVL
+12 KGWVVFASIVPVI

-32 YSSTNSLNTLN
+32 YSSTKSLNTLN

-50 RDTKQARLDELFD
+50 RDTKQARLDELFE
-63 RYQNNTSAVANVV
+63 RYQNNTSAVAKVV
-76 ATNIHQLFSDD
+76 ATNIDQLFNGD

-106 VDEAGDVIYTVAREA
+106 VDESGDVIYTVAREA

-126 LVAGAYSNSGLGDV
+126 LVSGAYSNSGLGDV
-140 YRAVRSGKQFAAV
+140 YRAIRAGKQFAAV

-160 SNGDPAAFLAVP
+160 SNGDPAAFLGVP
-172 LKVDGKQWM
+172 LKVEGEQWM

-200 MGESGETYLVGA
+200 MGESGETYLVGS
-212 DFRMRSNS
+212 DYRMRSDS

-231 SFAGTVANNGV
+231 SFAGTVENNGV
-242 DSDAVKLA
+242 DSDAVKRA

-278 GHRWALLSEIDVSE
+278 GHRWALLSEIDVAE

-312 IGGIGGIGVALI
+312 IGGISVALV

-347 AQGDLR
+347 AHGDLR
-353 LNISQAEEGSL
+353 LNISQADEGSL

-418 TAIHQMTTSITE
+418 TAIHQMTSSISE
-430 VAGSASSV
+430 VASSASSV
-438 SVSAADANQ
+438 SVSAAEANQ
-447 DCQQELQRIVQT
+447 GCQQELQRITKT
-459 VNTVS
+459 VHTVS
-464 GLVEQVDEGNSNVVQ
+464 GLVEQVDEGNHNVVQ

-552 QAEQTEAIIDNCK
+552 QAEQTEAIINNCK
-565 LVAGQTMEQVQETG
+565 LVAGETMEQVQETG
-579 TMIEAV
+579 AMIETV

>member
-1 MEPYMKFSTQV
+1 MKFSTQV
-12 KGWVVFASIVPVL
+12 KGWVVFASIVPVI

-32 YSSTNSLNTLN
+32 YSSTKSLNTLN

-50 RDTKQARLDELFD
+50 RDTKQARLDELFE
-63 RYQNNTSAVANVV
+63 RYQNNTSAVAKVV
-76 ATNIHQLFSDD
+76 ATNIDQLFNGD

-106 VDEAGDVIYTVAREA
+106 VDESGDVIYTVAREA

-126 LVAGAYSNSGLGDV
+126 LVSGAYSNSGLGDV
-140 YRAVRSGKQFAAV
+140 YRAIRAGKQFAAV

-160 SNGDPAAFLAVP
+160 SNGDPAAFLGVP
-172 LKVDGKQWM
+172 LKVEGQQWM

-200 MGESGETYLVGA
+200 MGESGETYLVGS
-212 DFRMRSNS
+212 DYRMRSDS

-231 SFAGTVANNGV
+231 SFAGTVENNGV
-242 DSDAVKLA
+242 DSDAVKRA

-278 GHRWALLSEIDVSE
+278 GHRWALLSEIDVAE

-312 IGGIGGIGVALI
+312 IGGISVALV

-347 AQGDLR
+347 AHGDLR
-353 LNISQAEEGSL
+353 LNISQADEGSL

-418 TAIHQMTTSITE
+418 TAIHQMTSSISE

-438 SVSAADANQ
+438 SVSAAEANQ
-447 DCQQELQRIVQT
+447 GCQQELQRITKT
-459 VNTVS
+459 VHTVS
-464 GLVEQVDEGNSNVVQ
+464 GLVEQVDEGNHNVVQ

-552 QAEQTEAIIDNCK
+552 QAEQTEAIINNCK
-565 LVAGQTMEQVQETG
+565 LVAGETMEQVQETG
-579 TMIEAV
+579 VMIETV

>member
-1 MEPYMKFSTQV
+1 MKFSTQV
-12 KGWVVFASIVPVL
+12 KGWVVFASIVPVI

-32 YSSTNSLNTLN
+32 YSSTKSLKNLN

-50 RDTKQARLDELFD
+50 RDTKQARLDELFE
-63 RYQNNTSAVANVV
+63 RYQNNTSAVAKVV
-76 ATNIHQLFSDD
+76 ATNIDQLFNGD

-106 VDEAGDVIYTVAREA
+106 VDESGDVIYTVAREA

-126 LVAGAYSNSGLGDV
+126 LVSGAYSNSGLGDV
-140 YRAVRSGKQFAAV
+140 YRAIRAGKQFAAV

-160 SNGDPAAFLAVP
+160 SNGDPAAFLGVP
-172 LKVDGKQWM
+172 LKVEDEQWM

-200 MGESGETYLVGA
+200 MGESGETYLVGS
-212 DFRMRSNS
+212 DYRMRSDS

-231 SFAGTVANNGV
+231 SFAGTVENNGV
-242 DSDAVKLA
+242 DSDAVKRA

-278 GHRWALLSEIDVSE
+278 GHRWALLSEIDVAE
-292 AEQPIKELMTLNGI
+292 AEQAIKELMTLNGI

-312 IGGIGGIGVALI
+312 IGGISVALV

-347 AQGDLR
+347 AHGDLR
-353 LNISQAEEGSL
+353 LNISQADEGSL

-412 ELQQAV
+412 ELQQAIK
-418 TAIHQMTTSITE
+418 AIHKMTSSINE
-430 VAGSASSV
+430 VAGSASLV
-438 SVSAADANQ
+438 SVSAAEANQ
-447 DCQQELQRIVQT
+447 DCQQELQRITQT
-459 VNTVS
+459 VHTVS
-464 GLVEQVDEGNSNVVQ
+464 GLVEQVDEGNHNVVQ

-539 TEQIEE
+539 TEQVEE

-552 QAEQTEAIIDNCK
+552 QAEQTEAIINNCK
-565 LVAGQTMEQVQETG
+565 LVAGETMVQVQETG
-579 TMIEAV
+579 AMIETV

-598 VSQATEEQAKV
+598 VSQATEDQAKV

>member
-1 MEPYMKFSTQV
+1 MKFSTQV

-63 RYQNNTSAVANVV
+63 RYQNNTSAVAKVV

-242 DSDAVKLA
+242 DSDAVKRA

-312 IGGIGGIGVALI
+312 IGGIGVALI

>member
-1 MEPYMKFSTQV
+1 MKFSTQV
-12 KGWVVFASIVPVL
+12 KGWVVFASIVPVI

-32 YSSTNSLNTLN
+32 YSSTKSLNTLN

-50 RDTKQARLDELFD
+50 RDTKQARLDELFE
-63 RYQNNTSAVANVV
+63 RYQNNTSAVAKVV
-76 ATNIHQLFSDD
+76 ATNIDQLFNGD

-106 VDEAGDVIYTVAREA
+106 VDESGDVIYTVAREA

-126 LVAGAYSNSGLGDV
+126 LVSGAYSNSGLGDV
-140 YRAVRSGKQFAAV
+140 YRAIRAGKQFAAV

-160 SNGDPAAFLAVP
+160 SNGDPAAFLGVP
-172 LKVDGKQWM
+172 LKVEDEQWM

-200 MGESGETYLVGA
+200 MGESGETYLVGS
-212 DFRMRSNS
+212 DYRMRSDS

-231 SFAGTVANNGV
+231 SFAGTVKNNGV
-242 DSDAVKLA
+242 DSDAVKRA

-278 GHRWALLSEIDVSE
+278 GHRWALLSEIDVAE

-312 IGGIGGIGVALI
+312 IGGISVALV

-347 AQGDLR
+347 AHGDLR
-353 LNISQAEEGSL
+353 LNISQADEGSL

-418 TAIHQMTTSITE
+418 TAIHQMTSSISE

-438 SVSAADANQ
+438 SVSAAEANQ
-447 DCQQELQRIVQT
+447 GCQQELQRITKT
-459 VNTVS
+459 VHTVS
-464 GLVEQVDEGNSNVVQ
+464 GLVEQVDEGNHNVVQ

-552 QAEQTEAIIDNCK
+552 QAEQTEAIINNCK
-565 LVAGQTMEQVQETG
+565 LVAGETMEQVQETG
-579 TMIEAV
+579 AMIETV

-598 VSQATEEQAKV
+598 VSQATEKQAKV

-615 SLVTIQ
+615 SLITIQ

>member
-1 MEPYMKFSTQV
+1 MKFSTQV
-12 KGWVVFASIVPVL
+12 KGWVVFASIVPVI

-32 YSSTNSLNTLN
+32 YSSTKSLNTLN

-50 RDTKQARLDELFD
+50 RDTKQARLDELFE
-63 RYQNNTSAVANVV
+63 RYQNNTSAVAKVV
-76 ATNIHQLFSDD
+76 ATNIDQLFNGD

-106 VDEAGDVIYTVAREA
+106 VDESGDVIYTVAREA

-126 LVAGAYSNSGLGDV
+126 LVSGAYSNSGLGDV
-140 YRAVRSGKQFAAV
+140 YRAIRAGKQFAAV

-160 SNGDPAAFLAVP
+160 SNGDPAAFLGVP
-172 LKVDGKQWM
+172 LKVEDEQWM

-200 MGESGETYLVGA
+200 MGESGETYLVGS
-212 DFRMRSNS
+212 DYRMRSDS

-231 SFAGTVANNGV
+231 SFAGTVKNNGV
-242 DSDAVKLA
+242 DSDAVKRA

-278 GHRWALLSEIDVSE
+278 GHRWALLSEIDVAE

-312 IGGIGGIGVALI
+312 IGGISVALV

-347 AQGDLR
+347 AHGDLR
-353 LNISQAEEGSL
+353 LNISQADEGSL

-418 TAIHQMTTSITE
+418 TAIHQMTSSISE

-438 SVSAADANQ
+438 SVSAAEANQ
-447 DCQQELQRIVQT
+447 GCQQELQRITKT
-459 VNTVS
+459 VHTVS
-464 GLVEQVDEGNSNVVQ
+464 GLVEQVDEGNHNVVQ

-552 QAEQTEAIIDNCK
+552 QAEQTEAIINNCK
-565 LVAGQTMEQVQETG
+565 LVAGETMEQVQETG
-579 TMIEAV
+579 AMIETV

>member
-1 MEPYMKFSTQV
+1 MKFSTQV
-12 KGWVVFASIVPVL
+12 KGWVVFASIVPVI

-32 YSSTNSLNTLN
+32 YSSTKSLNTLN

-50 RDTKQARLDELFD
+50 RDTKQARLDELFE
-63 RYQNNTSAVANVV
+63 RYQNNTSAVAKVV
-76 ATNIHQLFSDD
+76 ATNIDQLFNGD

-106 VDEAGDVIYTVAREA
+106 VDESGDVIYTVAREA

-126 LVAGAYSNSGLGDV
+126 LVSGAYSNSGLGDV
-140 YRAVRSGKQFAAV
+140 YRAIRAGKQFAAV

-160 SNGDPAAFLAVP
+160 SNGDPAAFLGVP
-172 LKVDGKQWM
+172 LKVEGEQWM

-200 MGESGETYLVGA
+200 MGKSGETYLVGS
-212 DFRMRSNS
+212 DYRMRSDS

-231 SFAGTVANNGV
+231 SFAGTVENNGV
-242 DSDAVKLA
+242 DSDAVKRA

-278 GHRWALLSEIDVSE
+278 GHRWALLSEIDVAE

-312 IGGIGGIGVALI
+312 IGGISVALV

-347 AQGDLR
+347 AHGDLR
-353 LNISQAEEGSL
+353 LNISQADEGSL

-418 TAIHQMTTSITE
+418 TAIHQMTLSISE

-438 SVSAADANQ
+438 SVSAAEANQ
-447 DCQQELQRIVQT
+447 GCQQELQRITKT
-459 VNTVS
+459 VHTVS
-464 GLVEQVDEGNSNVVQ
+464 GLVEQVDEGNHNVVQ

-552 QAEQTEAIIDNCK
+552 QAEQTEAIINNCK
-565 LVAGQTMEQVQETG
+565 LVAGETMEQVQETG
-579 TMIEAV
+579 AMIETV